1 MLLIKILGL
10 LGYTPDLMSLRVG
23 PGVCIISK
31 CSRAVNLNY
40 LEGLLK
46 NRLLGSI
53 SEFSDSLSLEWV

>member
-31 CSRAVNLNY
+31 CSRAINLNY

-53 SEFSDSLSLEWV
+53 PEFSDSLSLE